1 MANKDCKDLRSE
13 YLKEFDRYNLSPL
26 GDHEIEWI
34 ADKLVEW
41 ARNEESVTMLGFCAE
56 NSISQSSLYDWEKRN
71 LKMREAMSTA
81 KSIVGARREKMAL
94 HNKFNAG
101 IVNRTMG
108 VYDDRVRA
116 YDTEM
121 KTIGAGDD
129 KAQTVKVIMENMP
142 ETNVV
147 PKKRG
152 RPKKESE

>member
-1 MANKDCKDLRSE
+1 MANKDRIDLRSE
-13 YLKEFDRYNLSPL
+13 YLKDFDRYNLRDVS
-26 GDHEIEWI
+26 DHEIEWI

-41 ARNEESVTMLGFCAE
+41 AQKDD
-56 NSISQSSLYDWEKRN
+56 SITLLSFSGEMGIAQTSLYDWEKRN
-71 LKMREAMSTA
+71 KKMRNSISAA

-129 KAQTVKVIMENMP
+129 KAQTINVVMKPMP
-142 ETNVV
+142 ETDVV
-147 PKKRG
+147 PKKKG
-152 RPKKESE
+152 RAKKEVV